1 MLSRSVVS
9 DFLPP
14 FGVLPTRCPVHGIF
28 QARILEWVAM
38 LSSWGSSRPRARTHV
53 SCIFS
58 IASGSFPTQP
68 SGRPSSHCW
77 SRYNACYVPAVIPNV
92 INICPK
98 QFTNR
103 NIFNSCNTLV
113 RYYYYYL
120 PDPRTKRGS
129 PTLQADAS
137 LFGLPGKPTIMIN
150 SSNFPILQM
159 KKLRYGEEK

>member
-1 MLSRSVVS
+1 MPRPW
-9 DFLPP
+9 DFSGKNT
-14 FGVLPTRCPVHGIF
+14 GVGCHALLLGI
-28 QARILEWVAM
+28 
-38 LSSWGSSRPRARTHV
+38 
-53 SCIFS
+53 
-58 IASGSFPTQP
+58 FPTQSP
-68 SGRPSSHCW
+68 NPRLLYLQHCKWFFPYSAIRKAQQSLLVQIQCLLCSSRH
-77 SRYNACYVPAVIPNV
+77 SKHV

-120 PDPRTKRGS
+120 PDPRTKCGS

-137 LFGLPGKPTIMIN
+137 LFGLPGKPTIMIT